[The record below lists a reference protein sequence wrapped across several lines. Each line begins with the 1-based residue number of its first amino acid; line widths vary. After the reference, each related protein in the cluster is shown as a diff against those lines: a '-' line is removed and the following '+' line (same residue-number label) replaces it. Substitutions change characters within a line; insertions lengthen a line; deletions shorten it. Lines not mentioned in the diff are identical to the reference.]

1 MTEQKKV
8 TVFSTPTCMYCNMLK
23 AFLDEKG
30 VEYENVDVSVDQE
43 KGRYI
48 VEQTGQ
54 MGVPVTEID
63 GQFIIGFNQ
72 PVIAEMLGLE

>member
-1 MTEQKKV
+1 
-8 TVFSTPTCMYCNMLK
+8 MYCNMLK
-23 AFLDEKG
+23 AYLDEKG
-30 VEYENVDVSVDQE
+30 VSYESIDVSVDQE